1 MTSANIIHHFLQQV
15 EKHPNK
21 AAIIDPKQSIT
32 FSQLKKDIENT
43 ATYFHKKGIRAG
55 DRVLIFVPMSV
66 ELYRIVLA
74 IFYMGATTVFLDEWV
89 SKKRME
95 ICCEIAD
102 CKAFIAGKKVRLLSV
117 LSKQLRNIPIHLGTK
132 YKVMEETIPPHFAT
146 PNERALITFTTGS
159 TGIPKAANRTHGFL
173 NEQFIALKQAVEPK
187 EEDIS
192 MPVLPIV
199 LLLNLGVGC
208 TSIIA
213 DFKATKPEEMIPQ
226 KVINQIQQH
235 KVNCMIA
242 SPFFI
247 KTLALHLIRT
257 KENTPS
263 LQKIFTGGAPV
274 FPNEARLYDQAF
286 TTAKSKIVY
295 GSTEA
300 EPISSIETQVLTNEE
315 NSNITKGLNVGK
327 PYENLIEVKVIEI
340 EDIPIKVAKESDLKI
355 LGIGEIGE
363 IIVAGK
369 HVLSAYF
376 NNEEALKRNK
386 IFIDEKVWHRT
397 GDAGYL
403 SKEGYLY
410 LTGRCSSMI
419 QTQEAFIAPFL
430 YENYLQNI
438 EGVEMGTVLKSQ
450 QQIMIVVE
458 LTEQGNQERV
468 KSSIKKSDLPFDQI
482 KFIAKIPRDPRRNS
496 KVAYKVLESIISQL

>member
-1 MTSANIIHHFLQQV
+1 MKSANIIHHFLHQAQIY
-15 EKHPNK
+15 PNK
-21 AAIIDPKQSIT
+21 AAIIDPKHSIT
-32 FSQLKKDIENT
+32 FSQLQKDIENT
-43 ATYFHKKGIRAG
+43 ATYFHQKGIRAG

-66 ELYRIVLA
+66 ALYRIVLA
-74 IFYMGATTVFLDEWV
+74 IFYMGATAVFLDEWV

-95 ICCEIAD
+95 ICCEVAD
-102 CKAFIAGKKVRLLSV
+102 CKAFIAGKKVRLLSL

-132 YKVMEETIPPHFAT
+132 YKTFDDIISPHLATDDET
-146 PNERALITFTTGS
+146 ALITFTTGS
-159 TGIPKAANRTHGFL
+159 TGIPKAAKRTHGFL

-187 EEDIS
+187 ASDIS

-213 DFKATKPEEMIPQ
+213 DFKATKPNEMQPE
-226 KVINQIQQH
+226 KVINQIQQYQ
-235 KVNCMIA
+235 VNCLIA

-247 KTLALHLIRT
+247 KTLAQYLIQQ

-274 FPNEARLYDQAF
+274 FPNEASLYNQAF
-286 TTAKSKIVY
+286 PTAKSKVVY

-300 EPISSIETQVLTNEE
+300 EPISSIDTQVLTNDQ
-315 NSNITKGLNVGK
+315 NCNITKGLNVGK
-327 PYENLIEVKVIEI
+327 PYGNLIEIKIIEI
-340 EDIPIKVAKESDLKI
+340 EDHPINVSSEMDFKI
-355 LGIGEIGE
+355 VPTGQIGE

-369 HVLSAYF
+369 HVLRAYF

-386 IFIDEKVWHRT
+386 IFIGEKVWHRT

-403 SKEGYLY
+403 SQDGELY
-410 LTGRCSSMI
+410 LTGRCSSMLKKDD
-419 QTQEAFIAPFL
+419 AFIAPFL

-438 EGVEMGTVLKSQ
+438 EGVEMGTVLKIQ
-450 QQIMIVVE
+450 NQMVLVME
-458 LTEQGNQERV
+458 LNNQANQE
-468 KSSIKKSDLPFDQI
+468 SIKKVVEVSNLEFDEI
-482 KFIAKIPRDPRRNS
+482 RFVPRIPRDPRHHS
-496 KVAYKVLESIISQL
+496 KVAYKVLEKNLSSR